1 MQCDQT
7 VMNNTLKSLGGDC
20 AKYHATAIAWN
31 DGARHVYDTSSGPIV
46 SAFSNNMTDARIVS
60 EDVGKVLPFVRPPN
74 LKEHLGVTSCDE
86 VDVIVD
92 GEQTNLQSFLENV
105 HEHVKYRGMEKV
117 DAKIQPNHPCVVRV
131 QNVAIPLS
139 KGEKQAKI
147 SPAHYSY
154 QTFDET
160 NPRNLLFAFTP
171 TGYSVHTDKPGI
183 NKLLSHSVAADGTV
197 NSHWFVA
204 EPTNYKVG
212 KAQVA
217 DKDPKDLSPKKARS
231 VKIGIKGMG
240 PRNNCFIT
248 VAMPLKQKPRRG
260 VIYSPLSGDDDD
272 DDDAAPV
279 YRSLSA
285 APPEVGKA
293 SAARLSV
300 DEEVYGTVD
309 SFDEACERPEN
320 EPIVITIMLF
330 NTIEGTQDS
339 GKLTFSK
346 QDLACMVAD
355 MEEIYDL
362 CQHRCDI
369 HQLPVMLQKYKKEDM
384 AVIAEKMKVDPQPP
398 IVPKNPFIP
407 SKTAMVDV
415 YGDAWSNL
423 FGDKN

>member
-7 VMNNTLKSLGGDC
+7 AMNDTLKSLGGDC

-31 DGARHVYDTSSGPIV
+31 DGARHVYDTPSGPTV

-60 EDVGKVLPFVRPPN
+60 EDAGKVLPFVRPPN
-74 LKEHLGVTSCDE
+74 LKEHLGVTSCDQ

-131 QNVAIPLS
+131 QNVAIPLG

-160 NPRNLLFAFTP
+160 DPRNLLFAFTP

-248 VAMPLKQKPRRG
+248 VAMPLKQKPRPRLRG
-260 VIYSPLSGDDDD
+260 GGGGLMGSFSPPSSDDENG
-272 DDDAAPV
+272 AAPV
-279 YRSLSA
+279 YRSLCA
-285 APPEVGKA
+285 PEVGKA
-293 SAARLSV
+293 SAARMSV
-300 DEEVYGTVD
+300 DDEVYDTVD
-309 SFDEACERPEN
+309 KFDEACERPED

-346 QDLACMVAD
+346 QDLVMMVID

-369 HQLPVMLQKYKKEDM
+369 DQLPVMLQKYKKEDM

-398 IVPKNPFIP
+398 IVPKNPFEP
-407 SKTAMVDV
+407 SKTAMVD
-415 YGDAWSNL
+415 AM
-423 FGDKN
+423 KA